1 MTGAR
6 EYGDALIA
14 SSSSVTRKL
23 HGIGPHIALSLFGKI
38 MNKDE
43 SEFQH
48 FGHWPRF

>member
-23 HGIGPHIALSLFGKI
+23 HGIGPHLFLAIALTLGK
-38 MNKDE
+38 KK
-43 SEFQH
+43 
-48 FGHWPRF
+48 R